1 MCDLHQAGP
10 IPGTSGIGLS
20 ADGHFAIPRRGLR
33 PSRPAHATVNLD
45 VFDRCTQKYRVA
57 KRWPRSK
64 DIWRRGA
71 AKLAPIEPMSQTDE
85 DVFDCDVS
93 DEALEAASGLRAGE
107 ITTLMNGSYCFTCA
121 QEGETES

>member
-1 MCDLHQAGP
+1 
-10 IPGTSGIGLS
+10 
-20 ADGHFAIPRRGLR
+20 
-33 PSRPAHATVNLD
+33 
-45 VFDRCTQKYRVA
+45 
-57 KRWPRSK
+57 
-64 DIWRRGA
+64 
-71 AKLAPIEPMSQTDE
+71 MSQTDE